1 VFLKRAGV
9 LAGAAADAAA
19 GIDAWLL
26 EGLCIARGVDDL
38 RFLNVDGFG
47 RYRTPLF
54 ADNAICCESPGQAA
68 AAIVEGGAEANGL
81 ACIGGLLLG
90 RAGAHHP
97 SFFAGRN
104 VPDGAGGANFRAEYA
119 TGFAVA
125 DARDERRCPQAGQT
139 GLLEGGVQGVVGA
152 DFHAFAATD
161 AAGEEF
167 RLLQGAGGTNEAF
180 VTAFAEAG
188 IGAHQGDNGRARSKA
203 CDSAAAAKVGPG
215 DFVLFPEEA
224 ELQTSVGA
232 GADAIHAHEALGLAP
247 GDAANGIVSSLAV
260 QQASVAFVAG
270 GRIFVQPEHG
280 PARGETEKCAEWA
293 YGTTPQTCDAQA
305 HGENSKEEDA
315 EDKPLHKVS
324 LAKVEDGE
332 IENGVE
338 DFASAFDPGDV
349 ALLEGKKNGTNG
361 GVECG
366 EQREAKGARA
376 G

>member
-1 VFLKRAGV
+1 
-9 LAGAAADAAA
+9 
-19 GIDAWLL
+19 
-26 EGLCIARGVDDL
+26 
-38 RFLNVDGFG
+38 
-47 RYRTPLF
+47 
-54 ADNAICCESPGQAA
+54 
-68 AAIVEGGAEANGL
+68 
-81 ACIGGLLLG
+81 
-90 RAGAHHP
+90 
-97 SFFAGRN
+97 
-104 VPDGAGGANFRAEYA
+104 
-119 TGFAVA
+119 
-125 DARDERRCPQAGQT
+125 
-139 GLLEGGVQGVVGA
+139 
-152 DFHAFAATD
+152 
-161 AAGEEF
+161 
-167 RLLQGAGGTNEAF
+167 

-315 EDKPLHKVS
+315 EDKALHKVS

-366 EQREAKGARA
+366 EQREAKGAHEQAEGIEPTESSGAEAGGDKTGEKYNVLAGLPAFVAIGVDALLATLGFRRHVADEMLQRPHGADPSAEKAAKKERGNENDEREEEAAIEGMASEGVDEGNERIELEEQPHRGVKMDVACRA
-376 G
+376 RYEAQRSEDQ